1 MKKLCAQILSRYEA
15 LWDCGRARTICE
27 RNIMKKVY
35 RSETVN
41 KLFFSGKEYYVLSSK
56 WLVICYK
63 LSAKKASNNFRS
75 IKVL

>member
-1 MKKLCAQILSRYEA
+1 MKVMKKLCAQILSRYEA

-41 KLFFSGKEYYVLSSK
+41 KLFFSGTTFDSTTFYR
-56 WLVICYK
+56 I
-63 LSAKKASNNFRS
+63 ND
-75 IKVL
+75 